1 MAEPTPRGAAASLA
15 LAAGVVGV
23 GALFLPWLAVA
34 RDGWVSVGA
43 WGFHVVVG
51 GLLVVALGARE
62 DSGERAG
69 GLARARQSS
78 GERAGSVPLAAAR
91 QDSAEQASSGS
102 VGHVR
107 QDSAEQADSGLLDVA
122 RRAVPRY
129 YLLGVSVGQAVVA
142 SLAGGFLAT
151 AVGAPGSWPVF
162 ALVVLVPAA
171 VAGAAEWRGPAWTS
185 YAMFAVIV
193 VVAGIAAAS
202 GGVAAGPD
210 SVAGVGRAAF
220 LVLFAFV
227 GWEGAA
233 RLRGARIGWLLGGV
247 ALVGVVYVGLAL
259 FAASTSTGAS
269 AGLPFSLAPFGH
281 DALGR
286 SVAALAGVVCA
297 VACARNFALVKTLGG
312 QQFTHL
318 KSPLWM
324 VVPAAIAAAG
334 VLLLTAHLVRLEDL
348 LSVPNAMALA
358 VFATAAAGV
367 LTTGRTAARLA
378 AGAALLGYALLIP
391 FAGLALAWPAAVLLA
406 TAFARYAR
414 RNSGAPHQL
423 RRL

>member
-1 MAEPTPRGAAASLA
+1 MPRGPAASLA
-15 LAAGVVGV
+15 LAGGVVGV

-34 RDGWVSVGA
+34 RDGPVSVGA
-43 WGFHVVVG
+43 WVFHLVVG

-62 DSGERAG
+62 GTGERTG
-69 GLARARQSS
+69 
-78 GERAGSVPLAAAR
+78 
-91 QDSAEQASSGS
+91 
-102 VGHVR
+102 
-107 QDSAEQADSGLLDVA
+107 SGLLDVA

-142 SLAGGFLAT
+142 SVAGGFLAT
-151 AVGAPGSWPVF
+151 AVGAPGAWPVF

-171 VAGAAEWRGPAWTS
+171 AAGAVGWRGPAWTS

-202 GGVAAGPD
+202 GGIAAGPD

-247 ALVGVVYVGLAL
+247 GLVGVVYVGLAL
-259 FAASTSTGAS
+259 FAASTGTGTSSGAGTEAS

-286 SVAALAGVVCA
+286 SVAAIAGLVCA
-297 VACARNFALVKTLGG
+297 VACARNFALVKTLAI
-312 QQFTHL
+312 QQFPRL
-318 KSPLWM
+318 KSPIWM
-324 VVPAAIAAAG
+324 VTPAATAAAG
-334 VLLLTAHLVRLEDL
+334 VLLLTADLVHLEDL

-367 LTTGRTAARLA
+367 LTTGKPAARLA